1 MEAALASEEV
11 AEVPSPDTVESEE
24 THSGPETP
32 EPQTPAALDA
42 PLVKETIVTPGH
54 EEPSVVPN
62 VEEVPIKVPTSVVA
76 DTTPRKY
83 VPQSCFVHERYDHD
97 AQLLYFLYYVL
108 LHRTKSPN
116 GIAGRN
122 GVSPRPKPRR
132 RLSNLVAILT
142 GKKAVPLK

>member
-1 MEAALASEEV
+1 MEAALASEDV
-11 AEVPSPDTVESEE
+11 TEVPSPDTVESEE

-76 DTTPRKY
+76 DTTPRKC
-83 VPQSCFVHERYDHD
+83 VAQSCFVHERCDHD
-97 AQLLYFLYYVL
+97 AQLLFFYYVL
-108 LHRTKSPN
+108 FYTEQNHQTALQVETGSAP
-116 GIAGRN
+116 
-122 GVSPRPKPRR
+122 V
-132 RLSNLVAILT
+132 LNLAVA
-142 GKKAVPLK
+142 